1 MRRGSFTIGYCT
13 NVHAGASLLEARAN
27 LEQHA
32 LEVKRRV
39 SPSEPMGVGLWLSAS
54 AAEEIVKRGTVHE
67 ARDWLEQVGLLPYT
81 LNGFPYG
88 DFHQQ
93 IVKRRVYEP
102 TWADPARLSY
112 TQLLV
117 DILNDL
123 LPAGADGSISTL
135 PLQWGQPTASD
146 SQLQASAANLRR
158 AAAHMSDLLSST
170 GRLIHLCIEPEPGC
184 VFDRARHIVEF
195 FERYLLLGGNEEQIR
210 RHIRV
215 CHDVCHAA
223 VMFEDQVEVLEQ
235 YKAAGVEV
243 GKIQVS
249 SAVIASY
256 DGVDTSQRRA
266 IYDQLATFN
275 EPRYLH
281 QTVIRRGGVE
291 TFHQDLPEALAAESN
306 DLSGEWRTHFHVPV
320 YLERFGHLQASQRQ
334 ITECL
339 ANFGRLTNCKH
350 LEVETYAWGV
360 LPDELKQ
367 ASLAAGIAEEMAWLD
382 AEMSR
387 QGCYC

>member
-1 MRRGSFTIGYCT
+1 MRRGSYTIGYCT
-13 NVHAGASLLEARAN
+13 NVHAGASLLEAQAN

-39 SPSEPMGVGLWLSAS
+39 SPDEPMGVGLWISHS
-54 AAEEIVKRGTVHE
+54 AAHEIVQRGVVRE
-67 ARDWLEQVGLLPYT
+67 AREWLESVGLLPYT

-88 DFHQQ
+88 DFHQE
-93 IVKRRVYEP
+93 IVKHRVYAP
-102 TWADPARLSY
+102 TWADSARLDY
-112 TQLLV
+112 TKLLV
-117 DILNDL
+117 NILHEL

-135 PLQWGQPTASD
+135 PLQWGQPSPSD
-146 SQLQASAANLRR
+146 TQLQQSAANLQD
-158 AAAHMSDLLSST
+158 AARFMSELLQST

-184 VFDRARHIVEF
+184 VFDKAEHIVDF
-195 FERYLLLGGNEEQIR
+195 FERYLLPGGNEDQIR

-215 CHDVCHAA
+215 CHDICHAA
-223 VMFEDQVEVLEQ
+223 VMFEDQVEVLER
-235 YKAAGVEV
+235 YRSASIEV

-249 SAVIASY
+249 SAVIAAF
-256 DGVDTSQRRA
+256 DGADPESRQAT
-266 IYDQLATFN
+266 YDQLARFN

-281 QTVIRRGGVE
+281 QTVVRRGASDK
-291 TFHQDLPEALAAESN
+291 FYQDLPEALKAEAG

-320 YLERFGHLQASQRQ
+320 YLERFGQLQASQRQ
-334 ITECL
+334 IVDCL

-360 LPDELKQ
+360 LPSELKQ
-367 ASLAAGIAEEMAWLD
+367 PSLAAGIAQEMAWLD

>member
-13 NVHAGASLLEARAN
+13 NVHAGSSLLETQAN
-27 LEQHA
+27 LEQYA

-39 SPSEPMGVGLWLSAS
+39 SPEEPMGVGLWLSAA
-54 AAEEIVKRGTVHE
+54 AAEEMVQRGAVGE
-67 ARDWLEQVGLLPYT
+67 ARDWLARVGLLPFT

-93 IVKRRVYEP
+93 IVKHRVYEP
-102 TWADPARLSY
+102 TWADRARLKY
-112 TQLLV
+112 TNLLV
-117 DILNDL
+117 DILHEL

-135 PLQWGQPTASD
+135 PLQWGHPRPGD
-146 SQLQASAANLRR
+146 SQLKQSAAHLRE
-158 AAAHMSDLLSST
+158 AARHMRKLLADT
-170 GRLIHLCIEPEPGC
+170 GRLIYLCIEPEPGC
-184 VFDRARHIVEF
+184 AFDRARHIVDF
-195 FERYLLLGGNEEQIR
+195 FEQHLLPGGDENEIR

-223 VMFEDQVEVLEQ
+223 VMFENQVDALET
-235 YKAAGVEV
+235 YKGAGIEV

-249 SAVIASY
+249 SAVIASF
-256 DGVDTSQRRA
+256 DGMEQDSRQATF
-266 IYDQLATFN
+266 DQLARFD

-281 QTVIRRGGVE
+281 QTVVRRE
-291 TFHQDLPEALAAESN
+291 RREAFYQDLPAALSAERG
-306 DLSGEWRTHFHVPV
+306 DLAGEWRTHFHVPV

-334 ITECL
+334 IVECL

-350 LEVETYAWGV
+350 LEVETYAWSV
-360 LPDELKQ
+360 LPAELKQ
-367 ASLAAGIAEEMAWLD
+367 PSLAAGIAEEMAWLD

-387 QGCYC
+387 QGCGC

>member
-13 NVHAGASLLEARAN
+13 NVHAGASLLEAQSN

-39 SPSEPMGVGLWLSAS
+39 SPNEPMGVGLWLSANV
-54 AAEEIVKRGTVHE
+54 AQEIAQRGGVSE
-67 ARDWLEQVGLLPYT
+67 ARDWLEQAGLLPYT

-88 DFHQQ
+88 DFHRE
-93 IVKRRVYEP
+93 IVKHRVYEP
-102 TWADPARLSY
+102 TWAHPARLQY

-117 DILNDL
+117 DILHEL

-135 PLQWGQPTASD
+135 PLQWGHPAPSD
-146 SQLQASAANLRR
+146 AQLQESAANLRR
-158 AAAHMSDLLSST
+158 AARHMSELLSSS

-184 VFDRARHIVEF
+184 VFDRANHIVDF
-195 FERYLLLGGNEEQIR
+195 FERYLLPGGDEEEIR

-223 VMFEDQVEVLEQ
+223 VMFEDQVEVLKLYQ
-235 YKAAGVEV
+235 ASGIEV

-249 SAVIASY
+249 SAVIAPFTGAEA
-256 DGVDTSQRRA
+256 DARQATFN
-266 IYDQLATFN
+266 QLSTFN

-281 QTVIRRGGVE
+281 QTVVRRDGRE
-291 TFHQDLPEALAAESN
+291 TFYQDLPDALQAKQR
-306 DLSGEWRTHFHVPV
+306 DLSGEWRTHFHVPI
-320 YLERFGHLQASQRQ
+320 YLERFGHLKGSQRQ

-360 LPDELKQ
+360 LPEELKQ
-367 ASLAAGIAEEMAWLD
+367 PSLAAGIAEEMAWLD

>member
-1 MRRGSFTIGYCT
+1 VRRGSFTIGYCT
-13 NVHAGASLLEARAN
+13 NVHAGASLLESCAN

-39 SPSEPMGVGLWLSAS
+39 SPHEPMGVGLWLSA
-54 AAEEIVKRGTVHE
+54 ATAQDLVERDAIAQT
-67 ARDWLEQVGLLPYT
+67 RDWLAQVGLIPFT

-88 DFHQQ
+88 NFHQE
-93 IVKRRVYEP
+93 IVKHRVYEP
-102 TWADPARLSY
+102 TWADPLRLEY
-112 TQLLV
+112 TNRLV
-117 DILNDL
+117 SILHEL

-135 PLQWGQPTASD
+135 PLQWGHPKPDQRTLE
-146 SQLQASAANLRR
+146 QSAANLR
-158 AAAHMSDLLSST
+158 AAAANMASLLADT

-184 VFDRARHIVEF
+184 VFDRAQHIVDF
-195 FERYLLLGGNEEQIR
+195 FEQYLLPGGREDEIR

-223 VMFEDQVEVLEQ
+223 VMFEDQVDVLER
-235 YKAAGVEV
+235 YRSAGIEV

-249 SAVIASY
+249 AAVIAPFDS
-256 DGVDTSQRRA
+256 VDAGGRQA
-266 IYDQLATFN
+266 MFDQLSRFN

-281 QTVIRRGGVE
+281 QTVIRRGGQE
-291 TFHQDLPEALAAESN
+291 TFYEDLPPALAAEKAN
-306 DLSGEWRTHFHVPV
+306 LTGEWRTHFHVPV
-320 YLERFGHLQASQRQ
+320 YLERFGHLQASHEQ
-334 ITECL
+334 ISQCL

-360 LPDELKQ
+360 LPQELHEP
-367 ASLAAGIAEEMAWLD
+367 SLAAGIAKEMAWLD